1 MISKNRIKHI
11 KSLHQKKFRD
21 QFEEFLV
28 EGLKNV
34 SEAYQTKKEFITAI
48 YSTETYLLKQFPEA
62 ILISELE
69 MKLVSSL
76 STPSSILAT
85 CKIWKA
91 SLQKTGTMVMLD
103 DIQDP
108 GNLGT
113 IIRSADWFGVET
125 IICSPNTAD
134 CFNPK
139 VVQATMGSIFRVN
152 LIYTDLINFLKET
165 SIPVYGT
172 FMDGV
177 SIFDEKLDKN
187 CILLMGNE
195 GKGISKDLELL
206 VNKRISIPKYG
217 HGESLNV
224 AIATSIVLSKLMSS

>member
-34 SEAYQTKKEFITAI
+34 SEAYHTKKEFITAI
-48 YSTETYLLKQFPEA
+48 YCTETNLLEQFPEA
-62 ILISELE
+62 ILISDLE
-69 MKLVSSL
+69 MKLVSTL
-76 STPSSILAT
+76 STPSNILAI
-85 CKIWKA
+85 CKGWTT
-91 SLQKTGTMVMLD
+91 SLQLEGTILMLD

-113 IIRSADWFGVET
+113 IIRSADWFGVKT
-125 IICSPNTAD
+125 IICSNNTAD

-152 LIYTDLINFLKET
+152 VIYTDLNYFLKENKL
-165 SIPVYGT
+165 PVYGT

-177 SIFDEKLDKN
+177 SIFEQQLEQH
-187 CILLMGNE
+187 CILVMGNE
-195 GKGISKDLELL
+195 GNGISKTVESYI
-206 VNKRISIPKYG
+206 NKRIAIPKYG

-224 AIATSIVLSKLMSS
+224 AIATAIVLSKLMSS

>member
-34 SEAYQTKKEFITAI
+34 SEAYQIKKEFITAI
-48 YSTETYLLKQFPEA
+48 YCTETKLLDLFPEA
-62 ILISELE
+62 VLISELE
-69 MKLVSSL
+69 MKLVSTL
-76 STPSSILAT
+76 NTPSNIIAI
-85 CKIWKA
+85 CKIWKPT
-91 SLQKTGTMVMLD
+91 LLLEGTILMLD

-108 GNLGT
+108 GNFGT
-113 IIRSADWFGVET
+113 MIRSADWFGVKT
-125 IICSPNTAD
+125 IICSKNTAD

-152 LIYTDLINFLKET
+152 IIYTDLSSFLEKNKL
-165 SIPVYGT
+165 PVYST

-177 SIFDEKLDKN
+177 SIFEEKLEQH
-187 CILLMGNE
+187 CILIMGNE
-195 GKGISKDLELL
+195 GNGISKTVETFT
-206 VNKRISIPKYG
+206 NKRIAIPKYG

-224 AIATSIVLSKLMSS
+224 AIATSIVLSTIVKN